1 MVVIVMEVEEIGEN
15 EEVEVE
21 RKVVVVFVLLF

>member
-21 RKVVVVFVLLF
+21 GKVVVVFVLLF